1 MTTRIGIIS
10 DTHGKLRDEVI
21 KRLETCDY
29 IFHCGDFDNKAIV
42 KQLKAIGELV
52 AIRGNNDFGAWAIKI
67 PYSRY
72 VAIDGV
78 RFFMVHD
85 RYDVPND
92 IKPVDVILFGHS
104 HEYFQEKMDG
114 VMWLNPG
121 SCGKPRFNLDLT
133 MAIMTIADG
142 RYEIEKFDVSKE

>member
-1 MTTRIGIIS
+1 MATRIGIIS
-10 DTHGKLRDEVI
+10 DTHGRLRDEVI
-21 KRLETCDY
+21 ERLKGCDY
-29 IFHCGDFDNKAIV
+29 IFHCGDFDNKSIV
-42 KQLKAIGELV
+42 KQLKSIGNLV

-72 VAIDGV
+72 TAIDGV

-85 RYDVPND
+85 RYDVPRD

-104 HEYFQEKMDG
+104 HEYFQAEIDG

-121 SCGKPRFNLDLT
+121 SCGKPRFNLGLT
-133 MAIMTIADG
+133 MAVMTIDNG
-142 RYEIEKFDVSKE
+142 HYQIERFDISAE